1 MKNEPIQEHST
12 DMQFHAVQEMISF
25 SAELDL
31 VPEKT
36 MNTVLV
42 FKANDSAKMTDPKR
56 LRTMPGFN
64 PRLKTKEH
72 VAHVRRIADSMK
84 AEGFYGD
91 KPLAVVSGFEGAGNK
106 RRPVWF
112 VTEGGCRWEALQLAL
127 NEGAPIELVP
137 ISVKPRSTSMEDLT
151 VALVKG
157 NEGKP
162 FTPLELAIIVNR
174 MEKFERSAE
183 YIAEKLNFSLAY
195 VHQLQALARVPSS
208 IRAMIETG
216 EVPAAVALESIRNH
230 GLNAKGVLQDAVDKA
245 KAAGATKITR
255 KNLPQQVFKR
265 TVHKAA
271 PKLLDVVSQ
280 LRTHKAYAEFPSDL
294 RARLD
299 ELMEQIDAVRPAR
312 SEQDAVNDKQLAI
325 AGL

>member
-1 MKNEPIQEHST
+1 MKTNEHRSVDQHMDE
-12 DMQFHAVQEMISF
+12 VQEMLGFAS
-25 SAELDL
+25 ELDL
-31 VPEKT
+31 VPQKT
-36 MNTVLV
+36 QETVLV
-42 FKANDSAKMTDPKR
+42 FRANESAKMTDPKR

-64 PRLKTKEH
+64 PRLKTPAHHE
-72 VAHVRRIADSMK
+72 HVRRIADSIK
-84 AEGFYGD
+84 SEGFYGD
-91 KPLAVVSGFEGAGNK
+91 KPLAVVSGFEGAGSK
-106 RRPVWF
+106 RKPVWF

-127 NEGAPIELVP
+127 AEGAPVELIP

-174 MEKFERSAE
+174 MEKFGRDAE

-195 VHQLQALARVPSS
+195 VHQLQNLARVPSS
-208 IRAMIETG
+208 IRSMIEAG

-230 GLNAKGVLQDAVDKA
+230 GQDAKGILQDAVDKA
-245 KAAGATKITR
+245 KASGATKITR

-299 ELMEQIDAVRPAR
+299 ELMEQIEAVRPAL